1 MQGLRI
7 AKPAVYAEG
16 EEVDTAAAA
25 AYINR
30 RRNMPMEVEE
40 EEEVWELPLNLF
52 NKGSITPGNNNNLP
66 LSVQRN
72 LSWANKPPSTPKAQ
86 MIKPKNQ
93 PPKLKKNRK
102 TRGGK
107 RKGRK
112 TRKQNR
118 R

>member
-16 EEVDTAAAA
+16 EEVDAAAA
-25 AYINR
+25 VAYLNR
-30 RRNMPMEVEE
+30 RRNVPVVMEE
-40 EEEVWELPLNLF
+40 EDDEVWELPLNMF
-52 NKGSITPGNNNNLP
+52 KKGSITPGNNANLP

-86 MIKPKNQ
+86 RIKAKNN
-93 PPKLKKNRK
+93 PPKLKRNRK
-102 TRGGK
+102 TRK
-107 RKGRK
+107 AKGRK
-112 TRKQNR
+112 SRKQNR